1 MYPVP
6 GSCLPEEGI
15 GIRDLFSIPVI
26 TLENVSEIQYLFYI
40 SGIEIYLYHSVH
52 YPVVKVIALCSKG
65 NELSFRA
72 VGKVVMKGVSAC
84 LIYTDCFS
92 KSVYAPYPVCGNAA
106 VDISAFVLRL
116 KDPVRLETVQ
126 EHLIAH
132 HAVIIKEKHIS
143 VIALSSES
151 IEQTVCK
158 LCL

>member
-40 SGIEIYLYHSVH
+40 PGIEIYLYHSVH

-65 NELSFRA
+65 NELSFSA

-84 LIYTDCFS
+84 LIYADGFP
-92 KSVYAPYPVCGNAA
+92 KPVYAPYPVCGDTA
-106 VDISAFVLRL
+106 VDISAFILRL